1 MYKVKIILE
10 NETLE
15 FIVDNLKELEEYFKL
30 PNYGVYI
37 ESTSHYERKLK

>member
-1 MYKVKIILE
+1 ML
-10 NETLE
+10 
-15 FIVDNLKELEEYFKL
+15 NLKELEEYFKL